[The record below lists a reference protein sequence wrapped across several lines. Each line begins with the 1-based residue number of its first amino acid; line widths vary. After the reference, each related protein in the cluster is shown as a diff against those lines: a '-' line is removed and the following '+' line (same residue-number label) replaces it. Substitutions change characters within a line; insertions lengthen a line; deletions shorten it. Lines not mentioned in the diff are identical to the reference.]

1 MHGLEVPMKQKT
13 NLDRYEK
20 QIESD
25 VHSYVPISGTK
36 RRKIETIL
44 DATRKTKN
52 INIRISQQDL
62 ENLRRSAEQE
72 GIPYQTLI
80 SSVLHK
86 YLSGRLVD
94 EISIRKS
101 VEIISGRRKSNA
113 S

>member
-20 QIESD
+20 QIESE
-25 VHSYVPISGTK
+25 VHSYVPISGAK

-62 ENLRRSAEQE
+62 ENLRRSALQE

-101 VEIISGRRKSNA
+101 VEILSGRRKSKA